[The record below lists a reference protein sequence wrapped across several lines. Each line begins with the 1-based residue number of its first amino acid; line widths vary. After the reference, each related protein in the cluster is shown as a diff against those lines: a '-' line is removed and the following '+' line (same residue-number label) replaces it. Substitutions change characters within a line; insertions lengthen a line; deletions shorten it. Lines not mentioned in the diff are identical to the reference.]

1 MGHTSGVLGGV
12 GISHLIAKLYNRK
25 IYRLLLLFCYCLFL
39 MFLQSTSCTCNPRLS
54 CQIASSVK
62 NPAIN
67 LGRKLK
73 KKAFEQPQ
81 WMAKAQPQSRALG
94 DGGRAPL
101 LSVLALEDFSEL
113 ETAGTPE
120 LL

>member
-1 MGHTSGVLGGV
+1 MYLQPKTVPSNG
-12 GISHLIAKLYNRK
+12 LI
-25 IYRLLLLFCYCLFL
+25 
-39 MFLQSTSCTCNPRLS
+39 
-54 CQIASSVK
+54 CQIF
-62 NPAIN
+62 I
-67 LGRKLK
+67 RKLGKEVKKK

-81 WMAKAQPQSRALG
+81 LMAKAQPQSRALG

-113 ETAGTPE
+113 EPAGTPE